1 MVVVVADDVA
11 VDVAVESFAVESVV
25 VVVCEV
31 VVGVETAAKMLAQ
44 VQCRHLPGDKQ
55 NIR

>member
-11 VDVAVESFAVESVV
+11 VDGVAVESVV

-31 VVGVETAAKMLAQ
+31 VVGVETAAKMLVQ
-44 VQCRHLPGDKQ
+44 LQCRHLPGDKQ